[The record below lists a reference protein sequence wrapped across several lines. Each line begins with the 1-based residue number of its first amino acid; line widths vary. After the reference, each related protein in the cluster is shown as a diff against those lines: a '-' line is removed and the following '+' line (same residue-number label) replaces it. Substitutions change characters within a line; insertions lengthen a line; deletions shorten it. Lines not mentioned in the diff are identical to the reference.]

1 MLDYHGKRILV
12 LGLGDTG
19 ISAVRWLLA
28 HGAEVIVADS
38 RDNPPLLGTFKQEF
52 AHVPLSCGP
61 FTPELFEGV
70 DEIVAS
76 PGIPVSSLPTKRQ
89 VIGDIEVFA
98 RAIRRM
104 PTKIIAITG
113 SNGKT
118 TVTSMVGEI
127 CKAAGLKTV
136 VAGNIGLPV
145 LTALGEAEAALAG
158 GAVAPQVYVLELSSF
173 QLETTYSLN
182 ATAAAVLNVSE
193 DHLDRYDDI
202 TAYAA
207 TKARIFLGDGLQV
220 LNRDDA
226 MCYGMDQFGRLVNY
240 FSLEAPVLEN
250 NFGVV
255 TTDDGRISLRQGSL
269 HLMWADELKLTGLH
283 NVANA
288 LAALAL
294 CQGIGIP
301 LAPALE
307 SLKGFKGLP
316 HRVEHVRDI
325 NGVSFYDDSKGT
337 NVGATV
343 AALNGLNRR
352 VLLIAGGDGKGQDFS
367 PLKTA
372 IERICSFVALIGR
385 DAPAIRTV
393 LANSSVT
400 VVDAVDMETAV
411 QACWKN
417 AQAGDVILLSPAC
430 ASLDMYRNYA
440 HRAQMFI
447 DAAQHIAEQEER
459 A

>member
-1 MLDYHGKRILV
+1 MLDYNGKRILV

-28 HGAEVIVADS
+28 HGAEVLVADS
-38 RDNPPLLGTFKQEF
+38 RPNPPALPGFKEEF
-52 AHVPLSCGP
+52 PSLTVICGP

-76 PGIPVSSLPTKRQ
+76 PGIPVSSLPTRRQ
-89 VIGDIEVFA
+89 VIGDIELFA
-98 RAIRRM
+98 RAMRQM

-118 TVTSMVGEI
+118 TVTSMVGEM

-145 LTALGEAEAALAG
+145 LSALGEVEQALAG

-173 QLETTYSLN
+173 QLETTHSLN
-182 ATAAAVLNVSE
+182 ANAATVLNVSE

-202 TAYAA
+202 TAYA
-207 TKARIFLGDGLQV
+207 TSKARIFLGDGVQV
-220 LNRDDA
+220 LNREDA
-226 MCYGMDQFGRLVNY
+226 WCYGMDQFGRLVHY
-240 FSLEAPVLEN
+240 FSLEAPVHEAD
-250 NFGVV
+250 FGLV
-255 TTDDGRISLRQGSL
+255 DCDGRLSMRQGSC
-269 HLMWADELKLTGLH
+269 HLLWADELQVAGLH

-294 CQGIGIP
+294 CRATGIP
-301 LAPALE
+301 LEPAVE
-307 SLKGFKGLP
+307 CLKHFKGLP
-316 HRVEHVRDI
+316 HRVELVRELK
-325 NGVSFYDDSKGT
+325 GVSFYDDSKGT

-343 AALNGLNRR
+343 AALNGLSQP

-367 PLKTA
+367 PLKAA
-372 IERICSFVALIGR
+372 IERICKAVVLIGR
-385 DAPAIRTV
+385 DAPAIQHV
-393 LANSSVT
+393 LRDSSVE
-400 VVDAVDMETAV
+400 VINAVDMETAV
-411 QACWKN
+411 HACWQR
-417 AQAGDVILLSPAC
+417 AVAGDLILLSPAC

-447 DAAQHIAEQEER
+447 DAAQHIADREER
-459 A
+459 V